1 MKFEKGKSGNPNGRP
16 KGKVKTTIKKK
27 IEVLLEKNLPLIES
41 EMDKVTP
48 SERLEFFADMTR
60 IITPNH

>member
-27 IEVLLEKNLPLIES
+27 IEVLLEKNLPLIRNGQS
-41 EMDKVTP
+41 NFLRT
-48 SERLEFFADMTR
+48 S
-60 IITPNH
+60 